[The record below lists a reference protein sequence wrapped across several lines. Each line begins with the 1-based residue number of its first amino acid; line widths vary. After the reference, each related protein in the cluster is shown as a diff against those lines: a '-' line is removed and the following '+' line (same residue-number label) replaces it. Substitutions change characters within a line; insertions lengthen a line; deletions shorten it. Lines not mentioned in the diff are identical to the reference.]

1 MTQMRENGVGIRR
14 RSGGE
19 GLERLSEAE
28 LAGLGVC
35 VCVCVSERERERGAC
50 RGRERERPRRRAR
63 FEAGRWR
70 VGGSEV
76 KQPWGAGEEA
86 RRAGRP

>member
-1 MTQMRENGVGIRR
+1 M
-14 RSGGE
+14 
-19 GLERLSEAE
+19 ERLSEAE

-35 VCVCVSERERERGAC
+35 VCVCVSERERERERETGAC
-50 RGRERERPRRRAR
+50 RGREREGPRRRAR